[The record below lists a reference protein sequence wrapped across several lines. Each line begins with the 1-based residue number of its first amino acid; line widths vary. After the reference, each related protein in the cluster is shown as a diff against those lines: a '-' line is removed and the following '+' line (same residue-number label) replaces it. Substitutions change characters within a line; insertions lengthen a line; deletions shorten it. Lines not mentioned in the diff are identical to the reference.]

1 MRGSARQGLFELVA
15 VPRIVKAGSGGAWQ
29 GLAWIGEAWQSVTW
43 LANCGSF
50 PQQVN
55 PTVRWGMVGKGSAR
69 QGSVYQSG
77 GIANSSRRGGAWQGG
92 ARLGKG
98 TSVQWWRLLRIVKV
112 WDGTVRHG
120 KAGRGEERIYFTF
133 NRRL

>member
-1 MRGSARQGLFELVA
+1 
-15 VPRIVKAGSGGAWQ
+15 
-29 GLAWIGEAWQSVTW
+29 
-43 LANCGSF
+43 
-50 PQQVN
+50 
-55 PTVRWGMVGKGSAR
+55 MVGEGSAR

-77 GIANSSRRGGAWQGG
+77 GIANGQVAAGQGMAWIGLAWQGE
-92 ARLGKG
+92 G
-98 TSVQWWRLLRIVKV
+98 TSVQWWRFRECQGGARFGAAGHGGARQGTVRLGGVRSGAVRRGRDSFRVGGGSANVKV